1 MTSAPTL
8 RLVGTPDNPIPA
20 GGRVMRIAAE
30 DRTKLRAAVW
40 APAGAARGTV
50 ALLGGRG
57 EFIEKYFETI
67 GELLARGFA
76 VATVDWRGQG
86 GSERALR
93 DPRKGHVDDFSLYGR
108 DLQALETQ
116 VLTPFCPRPWYGLAH
131 SMGAAILLAEAHAG
145 NSPFERLF
153 LTSPMI
159 DIYGIRYPRG
169 ARSLALVLDTL
180 GLGGRYAPGGG
191 SRGVE
196 AMDEDGNV
204 LTSDSARFRRLIS
217 LANAAPDLTVG
228 WPTVGWIHSAF
239 RLMRRFT
246 DPKFPRE
253 IMTPCLLVVS
263 GDDRVT
269 DTRAA
274 ERFGERLRA
283 GRVLVINGAQHE
295 LLMERDHFREQCW
308 RAFDAFM
315 PGADLALPP
324 VPQAVAAL

>member
-1 MTSAPTL
+1 MTSIPTL
-8 RLVGTPDNPIPA
+8 RLVGTSDNPIPA
-20 GGRVMRIAAE
+20 GGRVMRLVAG
-30 DRTKLRAAVW
+30 DGTKLRAAVW
-40 APAGAARGTV
+40 TTAGATRGTV

-67 GELLARGFA
+67 GELLARGFT
-76 VATVDWRGQG
+76 VASVDWRGQG

-93 DPRKGHVDDFSLYGR
+93 DPRKGHVDDFSLYGS
-108 DLQALETQ
+108 DLQALVEQ
-116 VLTPFCPRPWYGLAH
+116 AMAPFCPRPWFGLAH
-131 SMGAAILLAEAHAG
+131 SMGAAILLSAAHAG
-145 NSPFERLF
+145 RCPFERLF

-169 ARSLALVLDTL
+169 ARALALVLDTL

-196 AMDEDGNV
+196 AMDEDGNL

-217 LANAAPDLTVG
+217 LNNAAPDLTVG
-228 WPTVGWIHSAF
+228 WPTVGWIRAAF
-239 RLMRRFT
+239 RLMAQFA
-246 DPKFPRE
+246 DPKFPME
-253 IMTPCLLVVS
+253 VTTPCLMLVS

-295 LLMERDHFREQCW
+295 LLMERDLFREQCW

-315 PGADLALPP
+315 PEADLARAPAA
-324 VPQAVAAL
+324 QAAAAL